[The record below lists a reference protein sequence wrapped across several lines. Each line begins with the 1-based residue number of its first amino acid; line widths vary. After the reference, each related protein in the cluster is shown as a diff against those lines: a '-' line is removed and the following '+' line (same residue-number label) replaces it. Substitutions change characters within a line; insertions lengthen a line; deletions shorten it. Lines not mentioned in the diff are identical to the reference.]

1 MQKYKVTDELLE
13 FDLENFL
20 SKYSESNSDKLIL
33 KLKSSWNENFDLSFL
48 IHQLKLYKKCKDKIP
63 SFANT
68 FCWLTPKSYEQA
80 SSELSA
86 LYKSSIFKGDK
97 LFSVCGGLG
106 VDDWAF
112 SKTFSQVISLDLDE
126 ELNKL
131 VRHNFRKLKIENFKR
146 ITTKAEDF
154 IKEVNNSTYDLIYI
168 DADRRS
174 DSKKKSFLFENSS
187 PNPLE
192 IISALFEQ
200 TETILIKLSP
210 LIDLNYCEKTIPQI
224 SKIFVIS
231 VENEV
236 KEVLLVLSK
245 TNTKQIECEIQ
256 AVNIDP
262 KGISSVFTAFDKKKN
277 CTYIDNGIYFIEPYL
292 SIIKAGL
299 VAQFSESINAKMIS
313 KNSNFLLSDSLVEN
327 SMGRFFKIVS
337 ILDFKKSE
345 LKKYLA
351 SNCISKANISKRNF
365 PLKVDELRK
374 VLKLKDGGE
383 DYIFFTQNSENK
395 KLVYHCRKIKSE

>member
-20 SKYSESNSDKLIL
+20 SKYSESDPDKLIL

-48 IHQLKLYKKCKDKIP
+48 IHQLKLYKKCNDKIP
-63 SFANT
+63 SFVNT

-97 LFSVCGGLG
+97 LLSVCGGLG

-112 SKTFSQVISLDLDE
+112 SKTFSQVISLDLDD

-187 PNPLE
+187 PNVLE
-192 IISALFEQ
+192 IIPVLFEQ

-210 LIDLNYCEKTIPQI
+210 LIDLNYCKKIIPQI

-262 KGISSVFTAFDKKKN
+262 KGISSVFTAFEKEKN

-299 VAQFSESINAKMIS
+299 VAEFSESINAKMIS

-345 LKKYLA
+345 LKKYLT

-374 VLKLKDGGE
+374 VLNLKDGGE